1 MTDQLEYHERRAAR
15 ELSLGLAAQCIPA
28 ARAHLQLSSMHRER
42 MRAIAGGVTAS
53 KPPLVM
59 G

>member
-1 MTDQLEYHERRAAR
+1 MEQQLEYHEARAAH
-15 ELSLGLAAQCIPA
+15 ELSLGLTAKSIPA

-42 MRAIAGGVTAS
+42 MRAIAGALGTS

-59 G
+59 A

>member
-1 MTDQLEYHERRAAR
+1 MNDQLEYHEARAAH
-15 ELSLGLAAQCIPA
+15 EMSLGLTAKSIAA

-42 MRAIAGGVTAS
+42 IRGIAGAGATS
-53 KPPLVM
+53 KPPQVM

>member
-1 MTDQLEYHERRAAR
+1 MIDHIKYHEDRAVR
-15 ELSLGLAAQCIPA
+15 ELSMGLIATSIPA

-42 MRAIAGGVTAS
+42 MRALAGEPATS
-53 KPPLVM
+53 NPPLVM

>member
-1 MTDQLEYHERRAAR
+1 MDDHLEYHEARAAH
-15 ELSLGLAAQCIPA
+15 EMSLGLTATSIPA

-42 MRAIAGGVTAS
+42 IRAIAGACATS
-53 KPPLVM
+53 KPPQVM